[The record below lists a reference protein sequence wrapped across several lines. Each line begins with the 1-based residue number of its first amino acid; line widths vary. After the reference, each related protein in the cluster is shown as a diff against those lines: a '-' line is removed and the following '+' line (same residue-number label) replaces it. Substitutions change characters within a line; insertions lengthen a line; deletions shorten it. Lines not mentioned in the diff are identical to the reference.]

1 MRLLINGKPKEV
13 GQVTTLQELVT
24 VQHLSEGQVIIEL
37 NGRLIPR
44 HQWGAVSLKPDDSLC
59 GKMCAVRNMNRILQR
74 KTVSLE
80 K

>member
-1 MRLLINGKPKEV
+1 M
-13 GQVTTLQELVT
+13 
-24 VQHLSEGQVIIEL
+24 IIEL